1 MSTGM
6 NFTCISAFDA
16 TKDIIWSFSYKF
28 ESDTGTLGNCGFTTF
43 LNFLSSQT
51 EGGID
56 SGLGYGPYTG
66 YQGASGN
73 FLAIACENAGVFA
86 TNGNGFTTGATPI
99 FNSITLRKGTDFQ
112 YLTSRQ
118 VDFNIVSNDW
128 QTLRFQLTNL
138 GNTLNIFHCDT
149 NFNYNKVLSIDVSNI
164 FYVSQQLYIGMS
176 FATPINGS
184 QEFKLRVKDFH
195 FYGHS
200 PILLPPVITSQTL
213 TGILA
218 LPTSTMTL
226 TSNVLGALPLYYKW
240 YRNNTLIGGANSTTF
255 DAPLNGTYK
264 FTVSNSVG
272 TVSSQ
277 DIIIS

>member
-28 ESDTGTLGNCGFTTF
+28 ESDTGVLGSCGFTTF

-51 EGGID
+51 KGGIE

-73 FLAIACENAGVFA
+73 FLAIACENAGIFA
-86 TNGNGFTTGATPI
+86 TNGNGFTTGTTPI
-99 FNSITLRKGTDFQ
+99 FNSITLRKGTDFE

-149 NFNYNKVLSIDVSNI
+149 NFNYNKVFTVDLSNI

-184 QEFKLRVKDFH
+184 VDFKLRVKDFH

-200 PILLPPVITSQTL
+200 PILLSPVITTQTL
-213 TGILA
+213 TGVLA
-218 LPTSTMTL
+218 APTFTFTL
-226 TSNVLGALPLYYKW
+226 TSDVLGALPLYYKW
-240 YRNNTLIGGANSTTF
+240 YYNNTLITDANSNTY
-255 DAPLNGTYK
+255 DAPAPGNYK
-264 FTVSNSVG
+264 FIVSNSVG
-272 TVSSQ
+272 SVSSRE
-277 DIIIS
+277 IIIS